1 MLISTQSSLSVIE
14 LLVYTAGDGVFH
26 VRQSAAAATVDDEA
40 AALLTA
46 TCT

>member
-1 MLISTQSSLSVIE
+1 MSVRVVLSVME
-14 LLVYTAGDGVFH
+14 LLVYTAGYGVFH
-26 VRQSAAAATVDDEA
+26 VRQSAAAATVGDEA

>member
-1 MLISTQSSLSVIE
+1 ME

-26 VRQSAAAATVDDEA
+26 VRKSAAGAVDDEA

-46 TCT
+46 KCT

>member
-1 MLISTQSSLSVIE
+1 ME

-26 VRQSAAAATVDDEA
+26 VRKSAAAGAVDDEA